1 LSAVEVI
8 DAALARS
15 RRVDIGL
22 LAFTQVWPEVIWV
35 HQLDHELDRR
45 RAHGH
50 SLALV
55 GVKVG
60 EGLDL
65 VPVWW
70 LLGAGWV
77 LAGATVAGGG
87 CLFGARPL
95 RGLLWDVTDAGV
107 LPSI

>member
-1 LSAVEVI
+1 MEVI
-8 DAALARS
+8 DAALARP

-22 LAFTQVWPEVIWV
+22 HAFRQVWPELTWV

-60 EGLDL
+60 
-65 VPVWW
+65 
-70 LLGAGWV
+70 AGWTWCRFGGCWV